1 MKGKI
6 CRYNIGV
13 RCDDAD
19 CSRCGW
25 YPSVED
31 RRLSKIRGEEP
42 RESVQH
48 KLVEVYDETTQ
59 RVVGK
64 MKWPVLGA
72 MEDMYG

>member
-1 MKGKI
+1 MKVKI
-6 CRYNIGV
+6 CDYNDGV
-13 RCDDAD
+13 RCDGAE

-25 YPSVED
+25 SPAVEA
-31 RRLSKIRGEEP
+31 RRLSRIRGEEP